1 MNVAFTPAVLSD
13 GSQIGVEVRS
23 SNAGPGVVA
32 VQLRRGEIVVDEV
45 LLPYP
50 SAGLGGGRIIL
61 SSSEQF
67 ALLSLFSGQSE
78 EAYELFSVGHRL
90 TSLASL
96 SYQLGEAASYCF
108 SPDDSLLVMALPFTC
123 SEWWLPWDEG
133 EVEPTPG
140 GGICFGFG
148 QLRVHETATGRVT
161 VHELLVS
168 AEEGWQPSRAD
179 YDPDLRP
186 RFLEDSRV
194 ALSMPWGEI
203 AVSLPAARNLV
214 LPVGT

>member
-133 EVEPTPG
+133 EVEPEFASVLANSVCTRRRPEGSLFMNSWSAPRKVGSPRELTTTP
-140 GGICFGFG
+140 ICGPG
-148 QLRVHETATGRVT
+148 SWKTA
-161 VHELLVS
+161 E
-168 AEEGWQPSRAD
+168 SRC
-179 YDPDLRP
+179 RCH
-186 RFLEDSRV
+186 
-194 ALSMPWGEI
+194 G
-203 AVSLPAARNLV
+203 ARLQ
-214 LPVGT
+214 